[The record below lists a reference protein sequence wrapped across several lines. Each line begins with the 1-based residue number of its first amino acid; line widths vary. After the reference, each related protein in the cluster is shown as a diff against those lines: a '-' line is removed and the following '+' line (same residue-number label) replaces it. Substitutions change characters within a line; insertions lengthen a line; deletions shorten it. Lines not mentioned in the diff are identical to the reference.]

1 MNFKLKGYSGG
12 IHDLAAKVRRAAGA
26 SPSRR
31 KKIAAEIGLSVST
44 LNGMLRKLKRR
55 NRATAL
61 ARKGRSDKG
70 QPRAL
75 PEAWAQAALI
85 ELVKGP
91 AQYSRIYRRLLI
103 QCDRLGI
110 RPPSYS
116 TFRRAI
122 SERFRKVFSSSG
134 IRRIGDFY
142 KAKRGMR

>member
-1 MNFKLKGYSGG
+1 MNFSLKNYPGG
-12 IHDLAAKVRRAAGA
+12 VADLAARIRRAVGS

-31 KKIAAEIGLSVST
+31 KEIAAEIGLSVST

-75 PEAWAQAALI
+75 PEAWAQAALMG
-85 ELVKGP
+85 LVEGS
-91 AQYSRIYRRLLI
+91 AQYSRIYRRLVT